1 MNIVELTTDNIVSF
15 LQFIPEDIADH
26 IGRIFHHGM
35 IAVEGDTPLAGMAWE
50 LKNMLEDAPKESRI
64 LWLKAEDET
73 AAAELFERYTED
85 IALDDVE
92 RSCYTIPAAP
102 DSREK
107 EILEAQG
114 FTSELTEGDEI
125 SATLDQ
131 ISEIPL
137 MKKTKPDPSIKTLM
151 SVNQAAF
158 SATARRMAGKGHRGI
173 CEDLIYL
180 PRMYFEND
188 VSCFYEE
195 DGQIRALLLF
205 HRLPSG
211 NLRVVLMAAIGK
223 DANQLLVK
231 LMKNALMEVEELY
244 PPDTK
249 IFIDR
254 HNLATLALGEK
265 LFPNEIGMPIYIGS
279 RKEGQ

>member
-1 MNIVELTTDNIVSF
+1 MNIVELSTDNIVSF
-15 LQFIPEDIADH
+15 LQFVPEDIADH

-107 EILEAQG
+107 EFLEAQG

>member
-1 MNIVELTTDNIVSF
+1 MKIAELTTDNIIHF
-15 LQFIPEDIADH
+15 LPFIPEDSADH

-35 IAVEGDTPLAGMAWE
+35 IAVEGDTPLAGMIWE
-50 LKNMLEDAPKESRI
+50 LKNMLEDGPKESRI
-64 LWLKAEDET
+64 LWLWVKDEA
-73 AAAELFERYTED
+73 AAAELFEKYTEN

-92 RSCYTIPAAP
+92 RSFYTIPAVP
-102 DSREK
+102 ESREK
-107 EILEAQG
+107 EFLEAQG
-114 FTSELTEGDEI
+114 FTSELAEGDEI
-125 SATLDQ
+125 SAAIDQ

-137 MKKTKPDPSIKTLM
+137 MKKTEPDPSIKTLM

-158 SATARRMAGKGHRGI
+158 FATARKMAGKGRRGI

-205 HRLPSG
+205 HRLPAG

-223 DANQLLVK
+223 DVNQLLVK
-231 LMKNALMEVEELY
+231 MMKKALMEVEELY

-249 IFIDR
+249 ILIDR

-265 LFPNEIGMPIYIGS
+265 LFPNEIGMPIYTGS
-279 RKEGQ
+279 RKEEA